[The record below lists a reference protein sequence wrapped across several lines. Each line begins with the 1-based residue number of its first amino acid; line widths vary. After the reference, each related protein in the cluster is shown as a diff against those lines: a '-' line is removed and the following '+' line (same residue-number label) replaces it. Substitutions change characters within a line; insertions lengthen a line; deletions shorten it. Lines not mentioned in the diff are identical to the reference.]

1 MSRGSVVMTN
11 PQRVIINSAGPLS
24 SGCSHA
30 LFVCIPNA
38 QRFMYNPRNQEDC
51 NHVISALTGVKTEVV
66 HIRMQ
71 VQVWMGNKTQDLSP
85 RDQCSELCKTK

>member
-1 MSRGSVVMTN
+1 
-11 PQRVIINSAGPLS
+11 
-24 SGCSHA
+24 
-30 LFVCIPNA
+30 
-38 QRFMYNPRNQEDC
+38 MYNPRNQEDC